1 MACKRFWQVSV
12 RFVYGWKSVYI
23 LCLCLLF
30 IGYRL
35 FKYTLFTIGALT
47 GGVVAF
53 FITYNYLSNEDQV
66 FYISLGVAVAF
77 GVICGVLVVILYYIG
92 IFLAGAALGGIA
104 TWFVLSLI
112 SVDYLQEHR
121 WIPILILVII
131 AVIFGIIAL
140 FVQKWFVMLA
150 TPVIGGLLVTAAID
164 YFLELGRMM
173 QYAFNVLSHVPDK
186 PDCWYSWA
194 MLGVLG
200 AVVISGIIVQV
211 FITGRKYDHRK
222 DTKGMMIY
230 FNLVAFP

>member
-1 MACKRFWQVSV
+1 MSNPP
-12 RFVYGWKSVYI
+12 
-23 LCLCLLF
+23 CLLF
-30 IGYRL
+30 TGYRL

-53 FITYNYLSNEDQV
+53 YVTYNYLSNEDHV

-77 GVICGVLVVILYYIG
+77 GIICGVLVVILYYIG

-121 WIPILILVII
+121 WVPILILVIV

-150 TPVIGGLLVTAAID
+150 TPVIGGLLVTVAID

-173 QYAFNVLSHVPDK
+173 QYAFNVLRHVPDK

-194 MLGVLG
+194 MLGVFG
-200 AVVISGIIVQV
+200 VVVISGIIVQV

-222 DTKGMMIY
+222 DTKGMA
-230 FNLVAFP
+230 V